1 MLYCIIAVSPVASE
15 FNDTIEQY
23 RRMGTTVIERFQ
35 ARMVI
40 NSASWDTIPFF
51 IRIHSKW
58 LTIHSDIELG
68 NKGGGVD
75 RGRKVE
81 GKLMEIPSVIKWN
94 LHLSSLNYPR
104 NQGNAFSPRCI
115 TMHTCCG
122 KRQQFTLFM
131 LILRALG
138 SCVAIC
144 NTRWRW
150 IWNKATSNDDY

>member
-35 ARMVI
+35 ARVVV

-115 TMHTCCG
+115 TILVAAKG
-122 KRQQFTLFM
+122 NNYALYVNFT
-131 LILRALG
+131 
-138 SCVAIC
+138 S
-144 NTRWRW
+144 TW
-150 IWNKATSNDDY
+150 IVYCDLQHSMTMDLKQGHE